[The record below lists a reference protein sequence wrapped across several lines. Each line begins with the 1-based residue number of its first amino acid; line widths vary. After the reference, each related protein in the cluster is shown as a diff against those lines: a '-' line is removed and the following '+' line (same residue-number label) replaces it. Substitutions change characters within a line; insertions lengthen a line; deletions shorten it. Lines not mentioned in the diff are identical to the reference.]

1 MTMKRRKTVE
11 HI

>member
-1 MTMKRRKTVE
+1 MTMKSRKTVE